1 MRKPDAISG
10 NVPEENSML
19 PGGLIPIEEWA
30 LPGASVSRTLLGT
43 VRYWLEQLR
52 TEISRGDESFESLD
66 GLPELSAEQ
75 LQKIAPE
82 PDYAAHGQAVADA
95 IQGLRSEDQRRRS
108 VLMLVAPPFSG
119 VAQALRHF
127 PNCTTVSAGQNV
139 SESMAS
145 KGYRLILPPDNLLMD
160 EDAARQWWQNQP
172 LDQPWVISEL
182 GAFWRRHHDGLALVQ
197 ELLRLLAA
205 DQAGEGVI
213 GCSSWCWQ
221 FWSSYYPDA
230 QLTPWVPAPLT
241 DERLGVWLQ
250 QLARCN
256 SEQVPVVR
264 TAADGLYVLPL
275 EASDDCA
282 SNKEK
287 NKKRKYASLL
297 RNLAADSRGIPGVAL
312 AIWQRALR
320 ARPEVDADDV
330 ADESKEQST
339 HSDNDANSWVV
350 PLGQLRLPVMP
361 VSPERNFGLV
371 LHALLMHDGLS
382 TVDLA
387 LVTAIQEP
395 DLSLALARLQ
405 RADIIS
411 ASAPVVDKAGHVP
424 NVNLE
429 ASVGEIDVKS
439 KVWCVT
445 PLGYPTTRRHLQS
458 WGFPLDVF

>member
-1 MRKPDAISG
+1 MRKPEAISD
-10 NVPEENSML
+10 NAPEENPLL

-43 VRYWLEQLR
+43 ARYWLEQLR
-52 TEISRGDESFESLD
+52 TEITRGDDSFESLD
-66 GLPELSAEQ
+66 GLPEFNAEQ
-75 LQKIAPE
+75 LQKVAPE
-82 PDYAAHGQAVADA
+82 PDYAAHGQVVADA
-95 IQGLRSEDQRRRS
+95 IQRLRSEEQCRRS

-119 VAQALRHF
+119 VAQALRCF
-127 PNCTTVSAGQNV
+127 PKCTTASAGQAA
-139 SESMAS
+139 SEAMAS

-160 EDAARQWWQNQP
+160 ENAAKQWWQGQP

-182 GAFWRRHHDGLALVQ
+182 AIFWRRHHDGLALVQ

-230 QLTPWVPAPLT
+230 QLTPWVPAPMT

-250 QLARCN
+250 QLACRN
-256 SEQVPVVR
+256 NGQVPIVR
-264 TAADGLYVLPL
+264 TATDGLYILPL
-275 EASDDCA
+275 ESTDDDASD
-282 SNKEK
+282 KK
-287 NKKRKYASLL
+287 TKKKRKHGSLL

-320 ARPEVDADDV
+320 ARPKIDADDA
-330 ADESKEQST
+330 ADESKEQSDL
-339 HSDNDANSWVV
+339 SDNDANSWVV
-350 PLGQLRLPVMP
+350 PLSQLRLPVMP

-382 TVDLA
+382 TADLA

-395 DLSLALARLQ
+395 ELSLALARLQ
-405 RADIIS
+405 RAEIIS
-411 ASAPVVDKAGHVP
+411 ASAPVLDKTGPVP
-424 NVNLE
+424 SVNLE
-429 ASVGEIDVKS
+429 AFAGETDVNS